1 MDAAINKVI
10 SLLYTQLQES
20 AARGSDGGQIGKLDF
35 QLAKDI
41 VKQSHA
47 SAKSWVMKQ

>member
-1 MDAAINKVI
+1 MDAAINKVV
-10 SLLYTQLQES
+10 SLLHTQLQES
-20 AARGSDGGQIGKLDF
+20 AAHGSDGGQMGKLDF

-47 SAKSWVMKQ
+47 SAESWAMKQ